1 MTVTTFSIRD
11 LTPRIAGEIRAE
23 ERDLRSVR
31 AGTRTN
37 LAGEELST

>member
-23 ERDLRSVR
+23 KCDLLSVH
-31 AGTRTN
+31 AGTRTKC
-37 LAGEELST
+37 AGEEPFT